1 MMAAEMLRSG
11 LPLSSLLDGIAPV
24 TPAQEAT
31 VTGLALDSRKVQAGD
46 LFFALSGVHEHGV
59 RHVPE
64 ACRRGA
70 VAICWEPDDEID
82 EAAPELQGLN
92 LPLVAVPG
100 LGARVSAIADR
111 FYGHPSRE
119 LYSVGVTGTDGK
131 TSCTHFI
138 AQALHA
144 SDSACGLIGTLGAG
158 LFDALDPATHTT
170 PDPISLQALLAGMR
184 GQGAH
189 AVVMEVSSHAL
200 DQARAGGVHF
210 DVAVL
215 THVSRDH
222 LDYHGSEDAYRAAK
236 RRLFQFPSLR
246 LAVLNADDA
255 LGRALLVP
263 GTLACPVCAYALES
277 IDIARQSAQ
286 YVIAEDLQT
295 TRSGLRLQLATHLG
309 RAELHSGL
317 LGRFNAANLLAALAV
332 LLDRGL
338 ALDAAVQRLSRVT
351 TVPGR
356 MEALGGADGRPL
368 VVIDYAHTPR
378 ALEQVL
384 LALREHCTGRL
395 WCVFGAGGERDPG
408 KRPLMGAAAE
418 RLADYVMLTTD
429 NPRHE
434 DPTQIAVDI
443 LGGMQDADA
452 CYIQPDRARAIAHV
466 LGLARPDDVVLV
478 AGKGHEDYQ
487 LIGERR
493 LHFSDREVVQG
504 LLAGEAS
511 S

>member
-1 MMAAEMLRSG
+1 MMAAEALRPG
-11 LPLSSLLDGIAPV
+11 LSLSTLLAGIAAV
-24 TPAQEAT
+24 TPAREVT
-31 VTGLALDSRKVQAGD
+31 VTGLALDSRSVRPGD
-46 LFFALSGVHEHGV
+46 LFFALAGTHQHGV

-70 VAICWEPDDEID
+70 AAVCWEPDDEID

-92 LPLVAVPG
+92 LPVVAVPG
-100 LGARVSAIADR
+100 LGEQVSAIADR

-119 LYSVGVTGTDGK
+119 LYTVGVTGTDGK
-131 TSCTHFI
+131 TSCAHFL
-138 AQALHA
+138 AQALHRP
-144 SDSACGLIGTLGAG
+144 DGACGLIGTLGAG

-170 PDPISLQALLAGMR
+170 PDPISLQASLAGMR
-184 GQGAH
+184 SRDAR

-236 RRLFQFPSLR
+236 RRLFQFPTLR

-263 GTLACPVCAYALES
+263 GALECPVCAYALES
-277 IDIARQSAQ
+277 VDIARQSAQ
-286 YVIAEDLQT
+286 YVIAEALET
-295 TRSGLRLQLATHLG
+295 TRSGLRLQLETHRG

-332 LLDRGL
+332 LLDHGL
-338 ALDAAVQRLSRVT
+338 ALDEAVRRLGRVT

-356 MEALGGADGRPL
+356 MEALGGTGGRPL

-384 LALREHCTGRL
+384 LALREHCSGHL

-408 KRPLMGAAAE
+408 KRPLMGAAAQG
-418 RLADYVMLTTD
+418 LADFVMLTTD
-429 NPRHE
+429 TPRHE
-434 DPTQIAVDI
+434 DPTRIIVDI
-443 LGGMQDADA
+443 LDGTTDPDA
-452 CYIQPDRARAIAHV
+452 CYIQPDRARAIKHV
-466 LGLARPDDVVLV
+466 LSLARTDDVVLI

-493 LHFSDREVVQG
+493 LHFSDGEVARA
-504 LLAGEAS
+504 LLDAEVGS
-511 S
+511 